1 MKEIIYDVFDH
12 SFRYE
17 LFMLD
22 RLLCPDIWAED
33 PALRTNLI
41 AAVFGCTSVLAQW
54 ADPFPNVNMGLTA
67 IDYRDRKPY
76 IEAFRLLLVNWPSAP
91 MLPPLPVDA
100 SLDDTVLLEKK
111 IALFY
116 CQRFFD
122 SYGCPPILPHHI
134 PFEHRIYTI

>member
-33 PALRTNLI
+33 PASRTNLI

-54 ADPFPNVNMGLTA
+54 ADPFPNVNMGLMA

-100 SLDDTVLLEKK
+100 SLNDTVLLEKK

-116 CQRFFD
+116 CQHFFD
-122 SYGCPPILPHHI
+122 SYGRPPILPHHI
-134 PFEHRIYTI
+134 PFERRIYTI